1 MRLRWLV
8 GVENLLKFTLGV
20 AIISWLLRR
29 LEGHVQG
36 RPPAAGVAI
45 NTATGRKWVEHIDAA
60 AILDVVLRNASHG
73 ELQALFDRLPWERH
87 EALAN
92 AVHSSGAIRA
102 SALFIAASNRSAPLA
117 RVLLD
122 AGADATAGRLDEGT
136 TPLHVAAGWLHSEAV
151 VDALLAAPERAGV
164 ARSARSKP
172 ALGGLR
178 GKTPVY
184 WAMSYGHW
192 ETRKKLLAFMSDA
205 GWKYNVAGDTFAE
218 AINPDPSEAK
228 EAAAREAARERGQQA
243 YERAEAHHRARDTET
258 REALA
263 TWNAIDVNADGVV
276 AGDEMDSLGTLLTT
290 VGEPLSDDELEA
302 FIADVDKNGDG
313 EIGRREFMVWMRE
326 SVSDPEDD

>member
-29 LEGHVQG
+29 PSEGHVQG
-36 RPPAAGVAI
+36 RPPAAGAAI
-45 NTATGRKWVEHIDAA
+45 NAATGRKWVEHIDAA

-92 AVHSSGAIRA
+92 AVHWSGAIRA
-102 SALFIAASNRSAPLA
+102 SAPFIAASNRSAPLA

-151 VDALLAAPERAGV
+151 VDALIAAPARAGV
-164 ARSARSKP
+164 ARSARSGP

-178 GKTPVY
+178 GKTPRGR
-184 WAMSYGHW
+184 AMSYGQW

-205 GWKYNVAGDTFAE
+205 GWTYNVAGDTFAE
-218 AINPDPSEAK
+218 AINLDPSEAK
-228 EAAAREAARERGQQA
+228 EAAAREAARERGSRRTRGPRRTTG
-243 YERAEAHHRARDTET
+243 RATPRRARRSPRGT
-258 REALA
+258 RSTSTPTASSRA
-263 TWNAIDVNADGVV
+263 TRWTRWA
-276 AGDEMDSLGTLLTT
+276 
-290 VGEPLSDDELEA
+290 
-302 FIADVDKNGDG
+302 
-313 EIGRREFMVWMRE
+313 RC
-326 SVSDPEDD
+326 